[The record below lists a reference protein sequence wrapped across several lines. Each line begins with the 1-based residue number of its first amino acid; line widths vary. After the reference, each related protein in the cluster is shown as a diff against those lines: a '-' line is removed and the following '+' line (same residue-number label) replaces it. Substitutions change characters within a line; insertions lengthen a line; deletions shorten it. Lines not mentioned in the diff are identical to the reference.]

1 MLRFRVRVLSSRV
14 SSSQRTQFQ
23 YTHYHHLTS
32 FARLC
37 RSLNRL
43 RALAFPTPKFYIRS
57 FYLAFPSV
65 SLSSGIYIF
74 RTTDLRLL
82 PLTTTSFASI
92 FFRASERT
100 LSSHR
105 SYVERTLSSHR
116 PYVERIRIDLTS
128 IFSTSARWI
137 STGWPSR
144 ASGSSMART
153 IRTGRSK

>member
-1 MLRFRVRVLSSRV
+1 VSCPRAFLPLREHNFNRHTSTTSHLLLVCIVVSTGYEPFRFQRLSFTSDRSTSLFLVSR
-14 SSSQRTQFQ
+14 
-23 YTHYHHLTS
+23 Y
-32 FARLC
+32 
-37 RSLNRL
+37 
-43 RALAFPTPKFYIRS
+43 RAGF
-57 FYLAFPSV
+57 
-65 SLSSGIYIF
+65 YIF

-105 SYVERTLSSHR
+105 SYVER
-116 PYVERIRIDLTS
+116 IRIDLTS
-128 IFSTSARWI
+128 IFSTSPRWI

-153 IRTGRSK
+153 I